1 MPSFKA
7 AVSCVVIFMSVLA
20 LPWLGDPQHDLTS
33 VDESGEAQAPNVVP
47 PMISPGVYL
56 DPALTVYKVSDV

>member
-7 AVSCVVIFMSVLA
+7 AVLSLCRSF
-20 LPWLGDPQHDLTS
+20 PCHGWDDPQHDLTS

-56 DPALTVYKVSDV
+56 DPALTVYKVSDA